1 MGSLVFR
8 IAGSGGASY
17 SNAYSV
23 DFERDDGDYLTAA
36 SNSVLDIA
44 NGGVAFS
51 FSLWIKPE
59 ASQFGPLFSKGTDQ
73 IFARLSSLNKVTF
86 VLGGGASVNA
96 APALTL
102 DTDTAI
108 SNGSWSHYVFTY
120 DGSGATSG
128 FKAYLNGSDDTQ
140 IVTEYS
146 TFTSSTSITNSDTF
160 QIGKAPTHWLLASGA
175 ESYNQRTFDGLIDE
189 FSIWGK
195 ALSSSEVTAIYN
207 SGTPADL
214 AQHSAYDDLTSWY
227 RMGDHASDDLTADSG
242 QVTDAKGSNHLTP
255 KNTTSSNKVED
266 TPGS

>member
-23 DFERDDGDYLTAA
+23 DFERDDGDYLIA
-36 SNSVLDIA
+36 SSTSALDIT
-44 NGGVAFS
+44 NGGTAFS
-51 FSLWIKPE
+51 ISLWVKPE
-59 ASQFGPLFSKGTDQ
+59 ASQQGPLFSKGTDQ

-86 VLGGGASVNA
+86 VLGGGATVNA

-108 SNGSWSHYVFTY
+108 PNGSWSHYVFTY

-146 TFTSSTSITNSDTF
+146 TFTSSTSITNSTAF
-160 QIGKAPTHWLLASGA
+160 QIGKAPTHWLLASGGDA
-175 ESYNQRTFDGLIDE
+175 YNQKTFDGKIDE
-189 FSIWGK
+189 FSFWDK
-195 ALSSSEVTAIYN
+195 TLSSSEVTAIYN
-207 SGTPADL
+207 SGTPDNLAD
-214 AQHSAYDDLTSWY
+214 HSAYDDLTSWY

-266 TPGS
+266 VPGS

>member
-17 SNAYSV
+17 SNVYSI
-23 DFERDDGDYLTAA
+23 DFERDDGDYLIA
-36 SNSVLDIA
+36 SSTSALDITD
-44 NGGVAFS
+44 GGTAFS
-51 FSLWIKPE
+51 ISLWVKPE
-59 ASQFGPLFSKGTDQ
+59 ASQQGPLFSKGTDQ

-86 VLGGGASVNA
+86 VLGGGATVNA

-108 SNGSWSHYVFTY
+108 PNGSWSHYVFTY

-146 TFTSSTSITNSDTF
+146 TFTSSTSITNSTAF
-160 QIGKAPTHWLLASGA
+160 QIGKAPTHWLLASGGDA
-175 ESYNQRTFDGLIDE
+175 YNQKTFDGKIDE
-189 FSIWGK
+189 FSFWDK
-195 ALSSSEVTAIYN
+195 TLSSSEVTAIYN
-207 SGTPADL
+207 SGTPDNLAD
-214 AQHSAYDDLTSWY
+214 HSAYDDLTSWY

-266 TPGS
+266 VPGS